1 MTNENEYV
9 RIEETEKIKTPK
21 EFKKDKE
28 KLFEIG
34 KIFQETIKKIRGTP
48 EERAKRREKLKEVM
62 TKVLEG
68 LKKMGEEVSEEAR
81 RKREEMLGTTG
92 EFTLGPRE
100 IALASARGAV
110 GKGDFEAYDIGD
122 IEVIRF
128 GNSLVVAAPTG
139 KEIFYLVKAPLSGL
153 EVKKLS
159 EIS

>member
-1 MTNENEYV
+1 MANENEYV
-9 RIEETEKIKTPK
+9 RIEAPEKIETP
-21 EFKKDKE
+21 EFKEAKK
-28 KLFEIG
+28 KISEIG
-34 KIFQETIKKIRGTP
+34 KIFLETIKKIRGTP
-48 EERAKRREKLKEVM
+48 EERAKRREKLKEIM
-62 TKVLEG
+62 TKILEG
-68 LKKMGEEVSEEAR
+68 LRKLGEEAP
-81 RKREEMLGTTG
+81 GTTR

-100 IALASARGAV
+100 VALASAKGAV

-139 KEIFYLVKAPLSGL
+139 KEIFYLVKAPLSGI